1 MATNWHDVYAQCPFY
16 RRCCIK
22 GQWIITCQGVT
33 DASNLQWRFRT
44 KQDLEIQFRTFCCDK
59 FERCEV
65 YEMLKK
71 TFEEDEE

>member
-16 RRCCIK
+16 RRCCTK
-22 GQWIITCQGVT
+22 DHPWTITCQGVT

-44 KQDLEIQFRTFCCDK
+44 KQDLEIQFRTFCCGK

-65 YEMLKK
+65 YEMLEKN
-71 TFEEDEE
+71 FEE